1 MKFLFIYLFI
11 INYLAFTIFAHDKEQ
26 AIKNKRRVKEKN
38 LLTLCF
44 FGGSIGGYLAMKRF
58 RHKTSK
64 SNFMLKFYGL
74 ALFQGILLFM
84 ILKRG

>member
-1 MKFLFIYLFI
+1 MKFILIYLFI

-26 AIKNKRRVKEKN
+26 AKKNGRRVQEKN

-44 FGGSIGGYLAMKRF
+44 FGGSLGGLLAMKKL

-64 SNFMLKFYGL
+64 KSFLYKFY
-74 ALFQGILLFM
+74 AIAILQLIVFFSVF
-84 ILKRG
+84 KR